1 MVTVPRIWNGR
12 GGILREMRNINR
24 KDRVLVAQG
33 GKYII
38 KREMKWIVGKDCKRP
53 GSRVTS
59 RAAVAVGASGEMDS
73 ISGFF
78 MRERI
83 YGVVGMYDCCF
94 KIISLCFY
102 LAFHTSSGPLR
113 VEQSFGCR
121 HLAKMIKL
129 RALSTSL
136 QLATLVTRLS

>member
-1 MVTVPRIWNGR
+1 
-12 GGILREMRNINR
+12 
-24 KDRVLVAQG
+24 
-33 GKYII
+33 
-38 KREMKWIVGKDCKRP
+38 MKWIVGKDCKRP

-78 MRERI
+78 YE
-83 YGVVGMYDCCF
+83 GEDVVGMYACCF
-94 KIISLCFY
+94 EIISLCLY

-113 VEQSFGCR
+113 VEKSFGCR

-129 RALSTSL
+129 RALHRSS
-136 QLATLVTRLS
+136 